1 MKKRLMLA
9 TLPTALALALYGC
22 GGGSSSDSS
31 STTAGIGG
39 TGYVS
44 SGTITGFGS
53 VFVNGVEFETDSSSF
68 DIEGVSGTQGDLAI
82 GMVVKVNGT
91 INEDGITGT
100 ASSISYDDD
109 IQGPVSGL
117 TSLSP
122 DQKSFTVLGTTVIAD
137 INTTSYDGTNFDFST
152 LTDGN
157 NVEVSGFYNATNQLM
172 ATRIELKDV
181 TFDSTSEEIELK
193 GTIADL
199 TSTSFTLNT
208 INVDTSQLKEIS
220 DLPNGLE
227 EGAYVEVKGTY
238 DSDTNTIT
246 AEKVEGKDDSI
257 EDTDEFEVEGYVS
270 GYASL
275 ADFKV
280 NQIPVDASNAELSPP
295 GLTLEDNMQVEAEGQ
310 IVDGT
315 LIATELKLRSGEI
328 KIKATVSSVIDDGV
342 AGDEDNY
349 RFTVEPVAGQP
360 ITIEVGTETEM
371 ENDVLDTDSFSV
383 NDLNLDDYVEIEG
396 YDNGD
401 GSVFATEVKVKET
414 SEEAPEIVVQGVIDA
429 GTTVNDTITVL
440 GVTFSI
446 ISSTVIKD
454 DNDNPVNKSDLVPG
468 QSIVEI
474 KDTNADGTADTIEI
488 ESL

>member
-68 DIEGVSGTQGDLAI
+68 DIEGVSGTQEDLAI

-117 TSLSP
+117 PPVPTSP
-122 DQKSFTVLGTTVIAD
+122 DKKEFTVLGTKVIAD

-152 LTDGN
+152 LANDN
-157 NVEVSGFYNATNQLM
+157 NVEVSGFYDANNQLI

-181 TFDSTSEEIELK
+181 TFDNNTSEVELK
-193 GTIADL
+193 GTITGL
-199 TSTSFTLNT
+199 TGTTFTLNT
-208 INVDTSQLKEIS
+208 VKIDASAAELS
-220 DLPNGLE
+220 DLPNGLT
-227 EGAYVEVKGTY
+227 EGAYVEAKGTY
-238 DSDTNTIT
+238 NGVDTII
-246 AEKVEGKDDSI
+246 ASKVEGKDDSI

-270 GYASL
+270 GYAGL

-315 LIATELKLRSGEI
+315 LIASELKLRSGEI
-328 KIKATVSSVIDDGV
+328 KIKATVSSVD
-342 AGDEDNY
+342 AANNT
-349 RFTVEPVAGQP
+349 FTVEPVVGQP

-383 NDLNLDDYVEIEG
+383 SDLNPTTDFVEIEG

-429 GTTVNDTITVL
+429 DTTVNDTITVL

-446 ISSTVIKD
+446 TPSTTIEDDD
-454 DNDNPVNKSDLVPG
+454 DNPIDKSLLVPG

-474 KDTNADGTADTIEI
+474 KDANADGTAESIEV

>member
-31 STTAGIGG
+31 TTTAGIGG

-157 NVEVSGFYNATNQLM
+157 NVEVSGFYDATNQLM
-172 ATRIELKDV
+172 ATRIELKDEF
-181 TFDSTSEEIELK
+181 FDSSNSEVELK
-193 GTIADL
+193 GTIAGL
-199 TSTSFTLNT
+199 VGTTFTLNT
-208 INVDTSQLKEIS
+208 VNIDAYAAELR
-220 DLPNGLE
+220 DLPDGLV
-227 EGAYVEVKGTY
+227 EGAYVEAKGTY
-238 DSDTNTIT
+238 NGVDTII
-246 AEKVEGKDDSI
+246 ASKVEGKDDSI
-257 EDTDEFEVEGYVS
+257 EDADEFEVEGFVS

-342 AGDEDNY
+342 TGDEDNY
-349 RFTVEPVAGQP
+349 RFTVEPVVGQS

-414 SEEAPEIVVQGVIDA
+414 NVEAPEIVVQGVIDA
-429 GTTVNDTITVL
+429 GTTVDTTITVL
-440 GVTFSI
+440 GVEFSI
-446 ISSTVIKD
+446 AELTTTIKD

-474 KDTNADGTADTIEI
+474 KDTNADGTANTIEV

>member
-82 GMVVKVNGT
+82 GMVVKVNGS
-91 INEDGITGT
+91 INADGITGT
-100 ASSISYDDD
+100 ATSISYDDD

-137 INTTSYDGTNFDFST
+137 INTTSYDGTNFDFTT
-152 LTDGN
+152 LANNN
-157 NVEVSGFYNATNQLM
+157 NVEVSGFYNASNQLIS
-172 ATRIELKDV
+172 TRIELKDV
-181 TFDSTSEEIELK
+181 TFDNTSEVELK
-193 GTIADL
+193 GTITGL
-199 TSTSFTLNT
+199 TGTAFTLNGVN
-208 INVDTSQLKEIS
+208 IDASAAELS
-220 DLPNGLE
+220 DLPNGLT
-227 EGAYVEVKGTY
+227 EGAYVEAKGTY
-238 DSDTNTIT
+238 NGVDTII
-246 AEKVEGKDDSI
+246 ASKVEGKDDSV
-257 EDTDEFEVEGYVS
+257 EDTDEFEVEGFVS

-280 NQIPVDASNAELSPP
+280 NQIPVDASNATLSPP
-295 GLTLEDNMQVEAEGQ
+295 SLTLEDNMQVEAEGQ

-315 LIATELKLRSGEI
+315 LIASELKLRSGEI
-328 KIKATVSSVIDDGV
+328 KIKATVSSVD
-342 AGDEDNY
+342 AANNT
-349 RFTVEPVAGQP
+349 FTVEPVVGQP

-383 NDLNLDDYVEIEG
+383 SDLNPTTDFVEIEG

-429 GTTVNDTITVL
+429 DTTVNDTITVL

-446 ISSTVIKD
+446 TPSTTIEDDD
-454 DNDNPVNKSDLVPG
+454 DNPIDKSLLVPG

-474 KDTNADGTADTIEI
+474 KDANADGTAESIEV

>member
-82 GMVVKVNGT
+82 GMVVKVNGS
-91 INEDGITGT
+91 INADGITGT
-100 ASSISYDDD
+100 ATSISYDDD

-137 INTTSYDGTNFDFST
+137 INTTSYDGTNFDFTT
-152 LTDGN
+152 LANNN
-157 NVEVSGFYNATNQLM
+157 NVEVSGFYNASNQLI

-181 TFDSTSEEIELK
+181 TFDNTSEVELK
-193 GTIADL
+193 GTITGL
-199 TSTSFTLNT
+199 TGTAFTLNGVN
-208 INVDTSQLKEIS
+208 IDASAAELS
-220 DLPNGLE
+220 DLPNGLT
-227 EGAYVEVKGTY
+227 EGAYVEAKGTY
-238 DSDTNTIT
+238 NGVDTII
-246 AEKVEGKDDSI
+246 ASKVEGKDDSI

-270 GYASL
+270 GYAGL

-280 NQIPVDASNAELSPP
+280 NQIPVDASNATLSPP
-295 GLTLEDNMQVEAEGQ
+295 SLTLEDNMQVEAEGQ
-310 IVDGT
+310 VVNGT
-315 LIATELKLRSGEI
+315 LIASELKLRSGEI
-328 KIKATVSSVIDDGV
+328 KIKATVSAVD
-342 AGDEDNY
+342 AANNT
-349 RFTVEPVAGQP
+349 FTISPVSGQP
-360 ITIEVGTETEM
+360 AITVHVGTETEM
-371 ENDVLDTDSFSV
+371 ENDLLDTDSFSV
-383 NDLNLDDYVEIEG
+383 NDLNPATDFVEIEG

-401 GSVFATEVKVKET
+401 GNVFATEVKVKEV
-414 SEEAPEIVVQGVIDA
+414 SDIVVQGVIEA
-429 GTTVNDTITVL
+429 GTGSGTTIKVL
-440 GVTFSI
+440 GVEFQ
-446 ISSTVIKD
+446 ISTPAETSFENTDGTSMIQTEFFNAVT
-454 DNDNPVNKSDLVPG
+454 LG
-468 QSIVEI
+468 QSVVKIEDKVT
-474 KDTNADGTADTIEI
+474 TNGTADTIEI

>member
-82 GMVVKVNGT
+82 GMVVKVNGS
-91 INEDGITGT
+91 INADGITGT
-100 ASSISYDDD
+100 ATSISYDDD

-137 INTTSYDGTNFDFST
+137 INTTSYDGTNFDFTT
-152 LTDGN
+152 LANNN
-157 NVEVSGFYNATNQLM
+157 NVEVSGFYNASNQLIS
-172 ATRIELKDV
+172 TRIELKDV
-181 TFDSTSEEIELK
+181 TFDNTSEVELK
-193 GTIADL
+193 GTITGL
-199 TSTSFTLNT
+199 TGTAFTLNGVN
-208 INVDTSQLKEIS
+208 IDASAAELS
-220 DLPNGLE
+220 DLPNGLT
-227 EGAYVEVKGTY
+227 EGAYVEAKGTY
-238 DSDTNTIT
+238 NGVDTII
-246 AEKVEGKDDSI
+246 ASKVEGKDDSV
-257 EDTDEFEVEGYVS
+257 EDTDEFEVEGFVS

-280 NQIPVDASNAELSPP
+280 NQIPVDASNATLSPP
-295 GLTLEDNMQVEAEGQ
+295 SLTLEDDMQVEAEGQ
-310 IVDGT
+310 VVNGT
-315 LIATELKLRSGEI
+315 LIASELKLRSGEI
-328 KIKATVSSVIDDGV
+328 KIKATVSSVD
-342 AGDEDNY
+342 AANNT
-349 RFTVEPVAGQP
+349 FTVEPVVGQP

-383 NDLNLDDYVEIEG
+383 SDLNPTTDFVEIEG

-429 GTTVNDTITVL
+429 DTTVNDTITVL

-446 ISSTVIKD
+446 TPSTTIEDDD
-454 DNDNPVNKSDLVPG
+454 DNPIDKSLLVPG

-474 KDTNADGTADTIEI
+474 KDANADGTAESIEV